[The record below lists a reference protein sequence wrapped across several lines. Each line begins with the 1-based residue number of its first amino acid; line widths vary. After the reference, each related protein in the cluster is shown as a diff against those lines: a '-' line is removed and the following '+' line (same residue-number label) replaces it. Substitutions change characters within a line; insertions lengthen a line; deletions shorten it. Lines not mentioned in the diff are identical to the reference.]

1 MMRMTRMMRDR
12 DMHLVAAIGAV
23 VATALMVAAPL
34 VYAAGAPAP
43 VGPNLAEL
51 EAIEASLAYKAA
63 TPPKQP
69 QKKFRQPE
77 VAKPEGVS
85 RDETKPTTAKP
96 EEPKPKNADL
106 ESEYERLRRMRASE
120 DDPIGKPSET
130 EVGAFDGSQFGFAE
144 ESRGDPYFQDLV
156 RDVLERWELPEIVQ
170 DSGLLV
176 GCVQLSADGKIKDTL
191 FKEKSAHS
199 ELNDSV
205 ERALAAVK
213 KLRSESPQP
222 VPNHLLKA
230 AITKWVCFKFRARK

>member
-1 MMRMTRMMRDR
+1 MMRDR

-23 VATALMVAAPL
+23 FTTALMVAAPL
-34 VYAAGAPAP
+34 VYAAKTP
-43 VGPNLAEL
+43 VPEGPNLADM

-69 QKKFRQPE
+69 QKKFREPE

-85 RDETKPTTAKP
+85 RDETKPVTPKP
-96 EEPKPKNADL
+96 EEPKPKAPDL
-106 ESEYERLRRMRASE
+106 ESEYEKLRRMRGSE
-120 DDPIGKPSET
+120 DDPIGKPSDT
-130 EVGAFDGSQFGFAE
+130 EPGAFDGSQFGFAE
-144 ESRGDPYFQDLV
+144 ESRGDPYFQALV
-156 RDVLERWELPEIVQ
+156 REVLEQWELPEIAQ
-170 DSGLLV
+170 DSGVLV
-176 GCVQLSADGKIKDTL
+176 GCVHLAADGKIKDTL

-205 ERALAAVK
+205 ERALAVVK
-213 KLRSESPQP
+213 KQRAESPQP